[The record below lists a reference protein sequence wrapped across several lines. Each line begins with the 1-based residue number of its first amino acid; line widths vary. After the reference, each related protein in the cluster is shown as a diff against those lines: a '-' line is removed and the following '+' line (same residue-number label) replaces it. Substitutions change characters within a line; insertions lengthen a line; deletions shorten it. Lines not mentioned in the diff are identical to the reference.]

1 MVFPSIGCWCL
12 WHGALFR
19 LFTNTNCISGRLLLE
34 QQELLSLT
42 KVSTLLQGKSKPKS
56 RSKVSKLPAA
66 WRPALSCIW
75 SITDHKWLFRWW
87 SLHKAACDALCCLC
101 FIKFHKQLHSIRV
114 IIACKWA
121 SSSSFSSFTLYRF
134 KKKYIYWTLYFRNTT
149 QRSRLPLTSCQLS

>member
-19 LFTNTNCISGRLLLE
+19 LFTSTNCISCRLLLE

-42 KVSTLLQGKSKPKS
+42 KVSTLLQGKSKSKS

-75 SITDHKWLFRWW
+75 SITDHKWLFRWR
-87 SLHKAACDALCCLC
+87 SSHKAACDALCCLC
-101 FIKFHKQLHSIRV
+101 FIKFHKQLHSICV

-121 SSSSFSSFTLYRF
+121 SSFPLYIF
-134 KKKYIYWTLYFRNTT
+134 KKKKVTLYFRNTT